1 MIDCLLIDD
10 FYEKRLEKVA
20 AAAYYCLEECCL
32 LANFTTVYCFLTYI
46 QRAVSHQIVK
56 VTYMETAEI
65 RFYKLL
71 KKYNFSEE
79 DAGEFVALQKEMQL
93 ENLATKADVADV
105 KSALTWRMFIFW
117 LGQVAATLAIV
128 RYAMP

>member
-1 MIDCLLIDD
+1 
-10 FYEKRLEKVA
+10 
-20 AAAYYCLEECCL
+20 
-32 LANFTTVYCFLTYI
+32 
-46 QRAVSHQIVK
+46 
-56 VTYMETAEI
+56 METAEI

-93 ENLATKADVADV
+93 DNLATKADVADV